1 MKKNVYSLLLIFSAL
16 LIVSSLI
23 SYFLGNITL
32 MGWLLIGGFI
42 SLATGVRG
50 FGSLKGLSYTLW
62 IFTAVVVSMFYP
74 QYLTQIGN
82 FKLSRLITPLL
93 QLIMFGMGS
102 QMSFN
107 DFTGIIR
114 MPKGVIIGVIAQFT
128 VMPLIALGIAGIFN
142 FPPEIAAGI
151 ILIGCVPSGLASNVM
166 SFLARANVPLAVTIS
181 AITTLLSPLIT
192 PLLME
197 KLAGQF
203 IDIDFWSMMLDIL
216 NMIILPIVAGFI
228 FNLFLKREASL
239 RSKSIQLIAYPFVMI
254 LTGLV
259 YVKAKDASMA
269 QFMIQLLK
277 MLLIFYLLP
286 MAGGTLFLK
295 AFGGDKSIMEKILSM
310 VSMVGIALIVAVIT
324 ASGRDS
330 LMSVGLLLVCTSILH
345 NFTGYTVGYLLA
357 WLLRMPER
365 DRRTIAFEV
374 GMQNG
379 GLASGLANQMGK
391 LATVGLA
398 PAIFGPLMNI
408 TGSVLANWW
417 RGKPV
422 KD

>member
-1 MKKNVYSLLLIFSAL
+1 MKKNVYSLLLILSAL

-128 VMPLIALGIAGIFN
+128 VMPLLAIAGIFN